1 MLPDVL
7 DVLGVPA
14 DEARGE
20 VPARALDGLGVP
32 LERAL
37 APADD
42 PELCLDA
49 HEEPAR
55 GDAED
60 LRMRAPRELSRRLSG
75 RVGMTH
81 LDLGDLVWGRHL
93 RERWWVGR
101 CTFELTASCSI
112 DDCAQ

>member
-1 MLPDVL
+1 MRGAGARGARGQAARRIRRAHHEDGAAAVEAGAVGVLPDVL
-7 DVLGVPA
+7 DMLGVPA

-60 LRMRAPRELSRRLSG
+60 LRRFRAGS
-75 RVGMTH
+75 
-81 LDLGDLVWGRHL
+81 
-93 RERWWVGR
+93 ERWGGLR
-101 CTFELTASCSI
+101 
-112 DDCAQ
+112 